1 VFLDGVGLLGPGFD
15 AWEEGRQQLA
25 GLVPTRAQKTVLP
38 VPAALPAAERRRA
51 GAIVKLTLAVGLQAV
66 QAAGL
71 DPARLPSV
79 FASSGGDGQNCHE
92 MCTAL
97 ASPEKPIS
105 PTRFHNSVH
114 NAASGYW
121 GIATGSMAG
130 SSVLCAF
137 DGSFAAG
144 LLEAVTLAVAE
155 QTPVLLLVYDTDYP
169 EPLRSARP
177 VPDSFGVALVLSPH
191 RTARSLVCIRLQGRC
206 LPHGRPGRSTG
217 RSRAGVAAP
226 RRSGRARPAAAARA
240 GGAAFRPR
248 RAGLPGRLATRARF
262 EPLRLTRCR
271 RHRPNCSM
279 ATSPGAFRIRG

>member
-1 VFLDGVGLLGPGFD
+1 MTVSPGVLLPPLVVFLDGVGLLGPGFD

-144 LLEAVTLAVAE
+144 LLEAITLAVAE

-191 RTARSLVCIRLQGRC
+191 RTARSLACIRLQGDAC
-206 LPHGRPGRSTG
+206 LTG
-217 RSRAGVAAP
+217 DPADRLADPVLESLRRAVPAARGLP
-226 RRSGRARPAAAARA
+226 LLRALAVRYSGRVVLDYLD
-240 GGAAFRPR
+240 
-248 RAGLPGRLATRARF
+248 GLQLA
-262 EPLRLTRCR
+262 LDL
-271 RHRPNCSM
+271 
-279 ATSPGAFRIRG
+279 SPCA